1 MSDNFN
7 LQKFLKENKSLENLN
22 PIMKNLNDKET
33 KKTLTESVDEKTTKS
48 SLRDQIREIVLAE
61 MEGEDL
67 NESPEHHLSTIEAND
82 MDEEMAYEYLEEQG
96 LDIMTIESI
105 ISQAFPDLN
114 EAKKDE
120 EEEEID
126 AEEIDAEEIDVDV
139 TDEEEPTS
147 DVEIAAAGA
156 TGDSKELIN
165 HLMSSL
171 ETAKAMGNEKLTTQV
186 MNTLK
191 FAIDQSMA

>member
-1 MSDNFN
+1 MSDNFD
-7 LQKFLKENKSLENLN
+7 LKKFLKESKALENLN
-22 PIMKNLNDKET
+22 PIMHNINNNSSKTTLN
-33 KKTLTESVDEKTTKS
+33 ESFTKS
-48 SLRDQIREIVLAE
+48 SLRDQIREMVLAE
-61 MEGEDL
+61 MEGGEV
-67 NESPEHHLSTIEAND
+67 NESYTDVISSNNMDYEEA
-82 MDEEMAYEYLEEQG
+82 YGFLEDQG
-96 LDIMTIESI
+96 LKQMEIDSI
-105 ISQAFPDLN
+105 LDQVFPDIN

-120 EEEEID
+120 EEVVD
-126 AEEIDAEEIDVDV
+126 AEDEADITMDEPEDEI
-139 TDEEEPTS
+139 S
-147 DVEIAAAGA
+147 MAAAGA

>member
-1 MSDNFN
+1 MSDNFD
-7 LQKFLKENKSLENLN
+7 LKKFLKESKALENLN
-22 PIMKNLNDKET
+22 PIMHNINNNSS
-33 KKTLTESVDEKTTKS
+33 KKTLNESFTKS
-48 SLRDQIREIVLAE
+48 SLRDQIREMVLAE
-61 MEGEDL
+61 MEGGEV
-67 NESPEHHLSTIEAND
+67 NESYTDVISSNNMDYEEA
-82 MDEEMAYEYLEEQG
+82 YGFLEDQG
-96 LDIMTIESI
+96 LNQMEIDSI
-105 ISQAFPDLN
+105 LDQVFPDIN

-120 EEEEID
+120 DEDEEEID
-126 AEEIDAEEIDVDV
+126 AEEIDAEEIDVEV

-147 DVEIAAAGA
+147 DVELAAAGA

>member
-1 MSDNFN
+1 MSDNFD
-7 LQKFLKENKSLENLN
+7 LKKFLKESKALENLN
-22 PIMKNLNDKET
+22 PIMHNINNNSS
-33 KKTLTESVDEKTTKS
+33 KKTLNESFTKS
-48 SLRDQIREIVLAE
+48 SLRDQIREMVLAE
-61 MEGEDL
+61 MEGGDV
-67 NESPEHHLSTIEAND
+67 NESYTDVISSNNMDYEEA
-82 MDEEMAYEYLEEQG
+82 YGFLEDQG
-96 LDIMTIESI
+96 LKQMEIDSI
-105 ISQAFPDLN
+105 LDQAFPDIN

-120 EEEEID
+120 EEVEEEVVD
-126 AEEIDAEEIDVDV
+126 AEDEADITIDEPEDEI
-139 TDEEEPTS
+139 S
-147 DVEIAAAGA
+147 MAAAGA

>member
-1 MSDNFN
+1 MSDNFD

-33 KKTLTESVDEKTTKS
+33 KKTLTESVDGKTTKS

-61 MEGEDL
+61 MEGEYL
-67 NESPEHHLSTIEAND
+67 NESPEHHLSTIETND
-82 MDEEMAYEYLEEQG
+82 MDEDMAYEYLEEQG
-96 LDIMTIESI
+96 LDIMAIENI

-114 EAKKDE
+114 EAKGD
-120 EEEEID
+120 EEEID
-126 AEEIDAEEIDVDV
+126 AEEIDAEETDAEV

-147 DVEIAAAGA
+147 DVELAAAGA
-156 TGDSKELIN
+156 SGDSKELIN
-165 HLMSSL
+165 HLMASL